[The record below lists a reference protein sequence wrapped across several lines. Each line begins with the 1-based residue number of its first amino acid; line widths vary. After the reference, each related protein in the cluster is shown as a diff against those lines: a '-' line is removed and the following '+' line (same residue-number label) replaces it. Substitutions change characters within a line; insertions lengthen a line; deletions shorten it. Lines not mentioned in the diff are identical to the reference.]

1 LSAKPHKKVVR
12 NPGET
17 KGEAIMR
24 QALEMKKI
32 PFEQEAMIGYYCVDF
47 LIESAKAVIEI
58 DGVSHLV
65 LDTQKRDARKSD
77 FLREQGY
84 ILFRFSDEAIFK
96 DVSACLAEVQ
106 RHVKAYNKWRV
117 ADSPD

>member
-1 LSAKPHKKVVR
+1 MSAKPSKKVIR
-12 NPGET
+12 NFGET

-32 PFEQEAMIGYYCVDF
+32 PFEQEAMIGYYRVDF

-58 DGVSHLV
+58 DGVSHIV
-65 LDTQKRDARKSD
+65 LDTQKRDMRKSD
-77 FLREQGY
+77 FLQEQGY

-96 DVSACLAEVQ
+96 DVFACLAEVQ
-106 RHVKAYNKWRV
+106 QHIKAYSKWKV
-117 ADSPD
+117 TPGS